1 MVDVSR
7 LDFRIGLIKTA
18 KRHPEADT
26 LYVEESEARLCG
38 IWFTNPFFSPLF
50 LSVDIGEETP
60 RTVCSGLVKHIP
72 LDEIQVSECVL
83 VSTRIVSLFPHRI
96 AT

>member
-38 IWFTNPFFSPLF
+38 IASLIPSPLF

-83 VSTRIVSLFPHRI
+83 VSTRIDSLFPHRI